1 MLVAHRRLGL
11 SVLTGIVFGL
21 IPAFRTSRPDLN
33 ESLTE
38 GGRPGGRGGSRQL
51 SQGFLLVSEV
61 ALGVVLLMGA
71 GLLINSFIRMQKV
84 DLGFNPENV
93 LRADVFL
100 DGPKFWHNTPGSAP
114 GTMKTITLESDV
126 FFRQAL
132 ERIQALP
139 GVVSA
144 GISHLQRP
152 GIEGHR

>member
-1 MLVAHRRLGL
+1 M
-11 SVLTGIVFGL
+11 
-21 IPAFRTSRPDLN
+21 
-33 ESLTE
+33 
-38 GGRPGGRGGSRQL
+38 

-61 ALGVVLLMGA
+61 ALGVVLLVGA

-144 GISHLQRP
+144 GLSHLQRP